1 MADDT
6 SLFFFSSFFI
16 FFMVFQQDNIEEAK
30 SLKICVDVC
39 KYTCMFRLCLFR
51 DCFCGFDLRKSLYI
65 YIVNEF

>member
-6 SLFFFSSFFI
+6 SLFFLSSFN

-30 SLKICVDVC
+30 SLKNCVVVC

-51 DCFCGFDLRKSLYI
+51 DSFCGFDLRKSLYI
-65 YIVNEF
+65 YRVNEF